1 MARKAGTPKEPSAAA
16 YGRREVLRES
26 ARLIAWASSAPRER
40 PDPEYIHELRVRL
53 RRTRAVM
60 RAFRR
65 YYGARPDFEG
75 RVAPLRALGQALGP
89 IRDGDVTAALFR
101 EVLKGSPYAP
111 KAILGM
117 LARQETL
124 QRRRWRGVEQALR
137 GVRTLM
143 PSQLA
148 PAPSRGR
155 GPGRRLS
162 KHARLTLL
170 KRFDEVWSLRD
181 ALRTSQPP
189 DLHALRVEIKR
200 LRYTIEAFDALL
212 GQAGQA
218 WARTLREMQS
228 TLGLINDHSVA
239 LSIVARALRTP
250 DTPLERAALELVA
263 RIIEGRRAAHIE
275 RFQAQWKAAGPREL
289 RALFESL

>member
-1 MARKAGTPKEPSAAA
+1 MARETRTPREPSAAA
-16 YGRREVLRES
+16 YGRREVIRES
-26 ARLIAWASSAPRER
+26 ARLVAWASGAPRDR
-40 PDPEYIHELRVRL
+40 PDPEYVHELRVRL

-65 YYGARPDFEG
+65 YYGGRPDFEG

-89 IRDGDVTAALFR
+89 IRDSDVTAALFR

-111 KAILGM
+111 QAILRM
-117 LARQETL
+117 LARQEPL

-137 GVRTLM
+137 PVRALK
-143 PSQLA
+143 PSDLA
-148 PAPSRGR
+148 PAPSQSRR
-155 GPGRRLS
+155 PGRRLS

-200 LRYTIEAFDALL
+200 LRYTLEAFDALL

-218 WARTLREMQS
+218 WAKTLREMQA

-239 LSIVARALRTP
+239 LAIVARALRTP
-250 DTPLERAALELVA
+250 DTPLEQAALELVA

-275 RFQAQWKAAGPREL
+275 RFQAQWQAADARKL
-289 RALFESL
+289 RALFENL